1 MAGCCQWMKKQ
12 WESRAPVLFVIAV
25 AMFVDCI
32 QFTIIAPIA
41 PALLY
46 EMDYRNGNTT
56 LKNSSGRYPDSSY
69 DALSNVSH
77 VDNSKN
83 APYHDQFF
91 NESHRNHSECY
102 AGKDFLNDENVRVG
116 LLLAI
121 KAFVQLLTNPI
132 VGKLINRTGYDAPM
146 FCGFIIVF
154 ISCLMFAFVNSYV
167 LLCVAR
173 GLQGVGSAFTMV
185 PAMGMLA
192 HLFPDDAERGKAMG
206 LAMSGIAVG
215 VLAGPPFGSAMYE
228 FVGKS
233 SPFLVVAALAFIDGA
248 LQLCILKPTKLSPMS
263 VPETPY
269 RVLLTDPYIIV
280 AAVGLCICNLSFG
293 MLEPTIPIRMMETM
307 CAPPY
312 QLGLAFLPCVLS
324 YLICLNLFAGLSQ
337 KIGRWLCIM
346 LGMMVV
352 GISVLFMPL
361 AVNIYGLI
369 APQAALGIGF
379 GLFET
384 SMLPIMAYLVDLRHT
399 SNYGGI
405 YAISDIA
412 LCVGYALGPLC
423 GGAIAKAI
431 GFSWLMVI
439 LGIINIVYAP
449 LFILLR
455 SPPGKEEKKPVLSN
469 EEKQEESE
477 ESRPFPTYATHRP
490 ESQADSLCLQK

>member
-1 MAGCCQWMKKQ
+1 MAGCSPCQWLKKT
-12 WESRAPVLFVIAV
+12 WESRAPILFVIAV

-32 QFTIIAPIA
+32 LFTIIAPIA

-46 EMDYRNGNTT
+46 ETEYRNGNTT
-56 LKNSSGRYPDSSY
+56 FKNSSSHYPVSSY
-69 DALSNVSH
+69 DSFSNLSHSERNG
-77 VDNSKN
+77 
-83 APYHDQFF
+83 PYHDQIS
-91 NESHRNHSECY
+91 NKSHSKECY
-102 AGKDFLNDENVRVG
+102 EGKDYLNEENVRVG

-121 KAFVQLLTNPI
+121 KAFLQLLVNPI
-132 VGKLINRTGYDAPM
+132 VGKLINRTGYDVPM

-154 ISCLMFAFVNSYV
+154 ISTLLFAFANSYA

-173 GLQGVGSAFTMV
+173 GLQGIGSSFTMV

-192 HLFPDDAERGKAMG
+192 HVFPDDTERGKAMG
-206 LAMSGIAVG
+206 LAMSGVAFG

-233 SPFLVVAALAFIDGA
+233 SPFLVIAALALLDGA
-248 LQLCILKPTKLSPMS
+248 LQFCILKPTKISPMS
-263 VPETPY
+263 VPGTPY
-269 RVLLTDPYIIV
+269 RVLLMDPYIVV
-280 AAVGLCICNLSFG
+280 ASVGLCICNFSFG

-312 QLGLAFLPCVLS
+312 QLGLAFLPCMIS

-346 LGMMVV
+346 LGMIVL
-352 GISVLFMPL
+352 GISVLCMPL

-384 SMLPIMAYLVDLRHT
+384 SMLPIMAHLVDLRHT

-412 LCVGYALGPLC
+412 LCVGYALGPSC

-431 GFSWLMVI
+431 GFTWLMVI
-439 LGIINIVYAP
+439 LGIINLAYAP

-455 SPPGKEEKKPVLSN
+455 NPPGKEETKPVLSQEEN
-469 EEKQEESE
+469 EE
-477 ESRPFPTYATHRP
+477 
-490 ESQADSLCLQK
+490 

>member
-12 WESRAPVLFVIAV
+12 WESRAPILFVIAV

-46 EMDYRNGNTT
+46 EIEYRNGNTT
-56 LKNSSGRYPDSSY
+56 FKNSSGHYPVSSY

-83 APYHDQFF
+83 APYHDQIF

-102 AGKDFLNDENVRVG
+102 KGKDFLNDENVRVG

-121 KAFVQLLTNPI
+121 NAFVQLLTNPI

-154 ISCLMFAFVNSYV
+154 ISSLMFAFANSYV

-269 RVLLTDPYIIV
+269 RVLLTDPYIVV
-280 AAVGLCICNLSFG
+280 AA
-293 MLEPTIPIRMMETM
+293 
-307 CAPPY
+307 
-312 QLGLAFLPCVLS
+312 
-324 YLICLNLFAGLSQ
+324 
-337 KIGRWLCIM
+337 
-346 LGMMVV
+346 
-352 GISVLFMPL
+352 
-361 AVNIYGLI
+361 
-369 APQAALGIGF
+369 
-379 GLFET
+379 
-384 SMLPIMAYLVDLRHT
+384 
-399 SNYGGI
+399 
-405 YAISDIA
+405 
-412 LCVGYALGPLC
+412 GPSC

-431 GFSWLMVI
+431 GFTWLMVI

-455 SPPGKEEKKPVLSN
+455 SPPGKEEKKPILSH

-477 ESRPFPTYATHRP
+477 ESRPFPTYPTHRS

>member
-12 WESRAPVLFVIAV
+12 WESRAPILFVIAV

-46 EMDYRNGNTT
+46 EIEYRNGNTT
-56 LKNSSGRYPDSSY
+56 FKNSSGHYPVSSY

-83 APYHDQFF
+83 APYHDQIF

-102 AGKDFLNDENVRVG
+102 KGKDFLNDENVRVG

-121 KAFVQLLTNPI
+121 NAFVQLLTNPI

-154 ISCLMFAFVNSYV
+154 ISSLMFAFANSYV

-269 RVLLTDPYIIV
+269 RVLLTDPYIVV

-307 CAPPY
+307 CAPPHINLDWLFFPVCFHISFVLIFLRGFRKK
-312 QLGLAFLPCVLS
+312 LG
-324 YLICLNLFAGLSQ
+324 G
-337 KIGRWLCIM
+337 
-346 LGMMVV
+346 
-352 GISVLFMPL
+352 
-361 AVNIYGLI
+361 
-369 APQAALGIGF
+369 
-379 GLFET
+379 
-384 SMLPIMAYLVDLRHT
+384 
-399 SNYGGI
+399 
-405 YAISDIA
+405 
-412 LCVGYALGPLC
+412 GYAL
-423 GGAIAKAI
+423 
-431 GFSWLMVI
+431 
-439 LGIINIVYAP
+439 
-449 LFILLR
+449 
-455 SPPGKEEKKPVLSN
+455 
-469 EEKQEESE
+469 
-477 ESRPFPTYATHRP
+477 
-490 ESQADSLCLQK
+490 CLE